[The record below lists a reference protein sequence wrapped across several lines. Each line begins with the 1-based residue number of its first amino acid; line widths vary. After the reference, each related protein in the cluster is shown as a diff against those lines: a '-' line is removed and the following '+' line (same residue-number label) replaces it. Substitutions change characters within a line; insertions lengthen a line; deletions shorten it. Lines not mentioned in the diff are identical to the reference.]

1 MKQLTLLFCSII
13 FLLVSCKDKTFLKY
27 QANTPVYMDYE
38 SFRASVAFE
47 GPRGIEQ
54 QGSISIKDQNLFIV
68 EPEKGIH
75 FIDNSNPSS
84 PVKIGFLNVLGC
96 SNMSIKG
103 SYLYVNSL
111 IDLVVVDISTI
122 TVPTVVNRLED
133 VFPQVLP
140 PTNNSLGA
148 IAIDKSLGVVI
159 GWEVKTV
166 KEEVEVHATPYWNNC
181 PNCDMALSSGNQPS
195 YQSSTTSI
203 SGSITKFAILSDHLY
218 IVDAFRLIPVNIS
231 TPTQPIAASPIQ
243 LTRTVETL
251 FSSGNHLFMGTTTG
265 MLIFAT
271 DNPDLP
277 VQISAVNHVTACD
290 PVVVSGNYAYVTTR
304 MGTTCAGTI
313 NQLDVI
319 DITDLF
325 NPYTVATFPMVN
337 PHGLGIDGNRLF
349 ICDGSAGLKVFD
361 ATVPANSGNQL
372 IQAFSSIQATDVI
385 PYNNTAIVIGENGL
399 YQYDYSDPT
408 NLNLLS
414 TILFH

>member
-1 MKQLTLLFCSII
+1 
-13 FLLVSCKDKTFLKY
+13 
-27 QANTPVYMDYE
+27 MDYE
-38 SFRASVAFE
+38 TFRSSVVFE
-47 GPRGIEQ
+47 EPRAIEQ
-54 QGSISIKDQNLFIV
+54 QGTIYLKDQYLFIV

-84 PVKIGFLNVLGC
+84 PVKLGFLNVLGC

-103 SYLYVNSL
+103 SYLYVNSI
-111 IDLVVVDISTI
+111 IDLVVIDISTI
-122 TVPTVVNRLED
+122 TAPTVVNRLED

-140 PTNNSLGA
+140 PTNNTLGA
-148 IAIDKSLGVVI
+148 IAIDKNQGVVV

-166 KEEVEVHATPYWNNC
+166 KEQVHSTPVWNNC
-181 PNCDMALSSGNQPS
+181 PTCETLTNNGNQTT

-203 SGSITKFAILSDHLY
+203 SGSITKFALLSDRLY

-231 TPTQPIAASPIQ
+231 TPTQPFAATPID
-243 LTRTVETL
+243 LERTVETL
-251 FSSGNHLFMGTTTG
+251 FIAGDHLFMGTTTG

-290 PVVVSGNYAYVTTR
+290 PVVVSGNFAYVTTR

-325 NPYTVATFPMVN
+325 NPQTVATYPLVN
-337 PHGLGIDGNRLF
+337 PHGLGIDGDRLF
-349 ICDGSAGLKVFD
+349 ICDGNAGLKVFD
-361 ATVPANSGNQL
+361 ATTPANCGNQL
-372 IQAFSSIQATDVI
+372 IQQFSTIQATDVI

-399 YQYDYSDPT
+399 YQYDYSNPSSFQ
-408 NLNLLS
+408 LLS